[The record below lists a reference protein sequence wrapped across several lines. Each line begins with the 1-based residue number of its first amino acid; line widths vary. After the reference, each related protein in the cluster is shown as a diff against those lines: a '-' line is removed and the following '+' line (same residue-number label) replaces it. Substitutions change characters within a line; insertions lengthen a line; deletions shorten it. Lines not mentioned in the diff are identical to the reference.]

1 MYLSDKCTL
10 INMQGYNTQTL
21 IKTKCLHLNGNEESM
36 HILGSNKNVVA
47 KQFFVIFPLK
57 QTQAAVLVTVDSL

>member
-21 IKTKCLHLNGNEESM
+21 IKTKCLHLNGNEERE
-36 HILGSNKNVVA
+36 HAYFRRSNKNVVA

-57 QTQAAVLVTVDSL
+57 QTQAYCCFGNS